1 MSGYVTHSSRALFR
15 WVLVLTFA
23 VTTCGCSSGFYRAY
37 DGPELPLEEV
47 SVLLLK
53 EDADLYVKRIDER
66 DIGFWDSW
74 EYHLLP
80 GIHEIT
86 FFYER
91 AGRVSSLTGS
101 YTLYKGSPVT
111 LSFDFEKGNVY
122 HPEAR
127 FPGALMIGK
136 FKLYSKERG
145 LRWTPEIIHD
155 GTIEEVAPWRAKE
168 WLAPHHWRELA
179 ERQLASK
186 GEEQEQSAEKSK
198 AGESRALTSSEL
210 PASSSST
217 ANLLPCIRSTDLEL
231 TLQPGQDVSWDD
243 GDIVNTTFWI
253 NTERCRTAVARW
265 ASSIGG
271 DEKKIKSLLEE
282 VHRKLGVESIV
293 PRNFFKRDEVPGLF
307 ENDR

>member
-1 MSGYVTHSSRALFR
+1 MSGYVTHSLWRTIR
-15 WVLVLTFA
+15 WVLVLTF
-23 VTTCGCSSGFYRAY
+23 VVPGCGGSGLFYRAY
-37 DGPELPLEEV
+37 DGPELPLQEV
-47 SVLLLK
+47 SVVLAK
-53 EDADLYVKRIDER
+53 KDQGVFIKQIDDNEISR
-66 DIGFWDSW
+66 RVWWSW
-74 EYHLLP
+74 PEYHLVP
-80 GIHEIT
+80 GRHEVT
-86 FFYER
+86 LLLEK
-91 AGRVSSLTGS
+91 ASGS
-101 YTLYKGSPVT
+101 TLLKGPPIT
-111 LSFDFEKGNVY
+111 LSFDFEKGHVY
-122 HPEAR
+122 HLEAR
-127 FPGALMIGK
+127 YPGALMIGE

-145 LRWTPEIIHD
+145 LYWSPEIIHD
-155 GTIEEVAPWRAKE
+155 GTIEDVAPRRAKE
-168 WLAPHHWRELA
+168 WSVPSHWRELA

-186 GEEQEQSAEKSK
+186 GDEQEQSAEKSK

-210 PASSSST
+210 PASSGST

-231 TLQPGQDVSWDD
+231 TLQPGRDVSWDD

-265 ASSIGG
+265 ASSLGG